1 MSWKYIKKDHQV
13 HLEEYKYKIK
23 KKKMVKLIDVELEP
37 DDSNDSVDSNDS
49 HDPDDSKQLH

>member
-1 MSWKYIKKDHQV
+1 
-13 HLEEYKYKIK
+13 
-23 KKKMVKLIDVELEP
+23 MVKLIDVELEP